1 MTALMLS
8 KKLKNSWERLK
19 VKQLLNRLKDG
30 EILVA
35 DGAIGTMLMDYGLK
49 PGEPPESFNLTRA
62 DILEKIAS
70 LYLDAGADIIQTNT
84 FGASPLRL
92 SVYSLEDKMEEIN
105 RNAVLAVRKVVK
117 DHAYIAASCGPS
129 GKLLKPY
136 GDIEPEEA
144 YNSFERQIKALI
156 SARVDAICIETMTDL
171 EEATL
176 AIKATK
182 AVSPSTL
189 VMATMTFDPS
199 PRGFYTVMGVSV
211 QESARQLEQAGANII
226 GSNCGN
232 GIENMIK
239 ISQEFKKQSTLPII
253 IRSNAGFPEMHGDK
267 PIYPETPEFMAEKAK
282 ELVTSGVSIIGGCC
296 GTTPQHI
303 KAIRK
308 IVDQQKQ
315 KNLL

>member
-1 MTALMLS
+1 
-8 KKLKNSWERLK
+8 

-49 PGEPPESFNLTRA
+49 PGEPPESFNLVRTEV
-62 DILEKIAS
+62 LEEIAS

-105 RNAVLAVRKVVK
+105 RNAVLAVRKMVK

-136 GDIEPEEA
+136 GDTEPEEV
-144 YNSFERQIKALI
+144 YNSFERQINALI

-176 AIKATK
+176 AVKAVKT
-182 AVSPSTL
+182 VSPSTP
-189 VMATMTFDPS
+189 VMATMTFDPT
-199 PRGFYTVMGVSV
+199 PRGFYTIMGATV
-211 QESARQLEQAGANII
+211 QESARRLKQAGADII

-239 ISQEFKKQSTLPII
+239 ISKEFKKYSTLPII
-253 IRSNAGFPEMHGDK
+253 IRSNAGLPEMQGDK
-267 PIYPETPEFMAEKAK
+267 PMYPETPEFMAEKSK
-282 ELVTSGVSIIGGCC
+282 ELVSFGVSIIGGCC

-303 KAIRK
+303 QAIRK
-308 IVDQQKQ
+308 MVDLQKERRTF
-315 KNLL
+315 L